1 MPETHFEPFV
11 HLVDVTHDRALLAW
25 GGFWFR
31 RGAPGGR
38 WQVVGDG
45 DLARLDGGRTASI
58 GASSQPY
65 GSALVEVL
73 DAAGDVVAR
82 GATDS
87 VNHVWVDG
95 LTPDTEYRYRITVD
109 GRPWAAGPRMDWG
122 PAPRG
127 GLDLVPGGRAY
138 RMRFRT
144 HPSPDVPAPL
154 DLAVIG
160 DYGIGVLADTEA
172 GRRQRR
178 VAEVLDRLVDE
189 PGVRLV
195 LTLGDNVYPGL
206 RPRGSEGSGG
216 RDADWYGSFY
226 QPYRYALAQVPVY
239 PTVGNHDSSDKETS
253 DDREQIRDNFHTA
266 ARFTPEVAG
275 PRASVNPGMF
285 YRFPFG
291 AGIEFVCID
300 TSLADPLPT
309 EHFFEHPRHHAFLQ
323 EAFPA
328 DGSGP
333 RWRVPFSH
341 HPVYCAG
348 PHHGNTEAMV
358 EHLAPLFA
366 RAGVRAAFA
375 GHEHNFQHS
384 RVDGTDYFL
393 SGAGGQLREE
403 PPEQFG
409 PAGTVSW
416 AAQAH
421 LLHVRIDD
429 DAMTV
434 LPLAAVDRSGRP
446 EAMTPQ
452 APDGTVVEV
461 PVRVP
466 RGR

>member
-45 DLARLDGGRTASI
+45 DLARLDGSRTASI

-82 GATDS
+82 AATDS
-87 VNHVWVDG
+87 VNHVWVEG
-95 LTPDTEYRYRITVD
+95 LRPDTAYGYRITVD

-226 QPYRYALAQVPVY
+226 QPYRHALAQVPVY

-275 PRASVNPGMF
+275 PRASVDPGMF
-285 YRFPFG
+285 YRSPSVP
-291 AGIEFVCID
+291 ASSSSASTRRSPTRCRRS
-300 TSLADPLPT
+300 TSSSTRATTPSSRRPSPLTARGRGGGCPSRTTRCTAPGRTTGTPRRWSSTWHRCSPGPVSAPPSRATSTTSSTRGSTAPT
-309 EHFFEHPRHHAFLQ
+309 TSSPAPAASCARSRPSSSARRGPCPGRPRHTCCTSA
-323 EAFPA
+323 
-328 DGSGP
+328 STTT
-333 RWRVPFSH
+333 R
-341 HPVYCAG
+341 
-348 PHHGNTEAMV
+348 
-358 EHLAPLFA
+358 
-366 RAGVRAAFA
+366 
-375 GHEHNFQHS
+375 
-384 RVDGTDYFL
+384 
-393 SGAGGQLREE
+393 
-403 PPEQFG
+403 
-409 PAGTVSW
+409 
-416 AAQAH
+416 
-421 LLHVRIDD
+421 
-429 DAMTV
+429 
-434 LPLAAVDRSGRP
+434 
-446 EAMTPQ
+446 
-452 APDGTVVEV
+452 
-461 PVRVP
+461 
-466 RGR
+466 

>member
-1 MPETHFEPFV
+1 M
-11 HLVDVTHDRALLAW
+11 
-25 GGFWFR
+25 
-31 RGAPGGR
+31 
-38 WQVVGDG
+38 
-45 DLARLDGGRTASI
+45 
-58 GASSQPY
+58 
-65 GSALVEVL
+65 
-73 DAAGDVVAR
+73 
-82 GATDS
+82 
-87 VNHVWVDG
+87 
-95 LTPDTEYRYRITVD
+95 
-109 GRPWAAGPRMDWG
+109 
-122 PAPRG
+122 
-127 GLDLVPGGRAY
+127 
-138 RMRFRT
+138 
-144 HPSPDVPAPL
+144 
-154 DLAVIG
+154 
-160 DYGIGVLADTEA
+160 
-172 GRRQRR
+172 
-178 VAEVLDRLVDE
+178 
-189 PGVRLV
+189 
-195 LTLGDNVYPGL
+195 
-206 RPRGSEGSGG
+206 
-216 RDADWYGSFY
+216 
-226 QPYRYALAQVPVY
+226 
-239 PTVGNHDSSDKETS
+239 
-253 DDREQIRDNFHTA
+253 
-266 ARFTPEVAG
+266 
-275 PRASVNPGMF
+275 
-285 YRFPFG
+285 
-291 AGIEFVCID
+291 
-300 TSLADPLPT
+300 
-309 EHFFEHPRHHAFLQ
+309 
-323 EAFPA
+323 
-328 DGSGP
+328 
-333 RWRVPFSH
+333 PFSH